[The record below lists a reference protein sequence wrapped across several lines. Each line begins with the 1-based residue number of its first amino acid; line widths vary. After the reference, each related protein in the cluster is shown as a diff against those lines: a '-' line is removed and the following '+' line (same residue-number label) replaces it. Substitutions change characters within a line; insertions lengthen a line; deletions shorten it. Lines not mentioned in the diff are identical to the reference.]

1 MDNKLAENIR
11 TFRKQRSLTQEQLS
25 EVLGVT
31 VGAVHK
37 WETRLSTPD
46 LGLIMEMA
54 DFFNVS
60 VDTLLGYEMK
70 DNGLDATIKRL
81 QECMSSID
89 PNGLIESEK
98 ALKRFPHV
106 LDIVY
111 LSAFNYLVTGSVQHD
126 MAMLDRS
133 KELFYETLR
142 LFPQSSSLYIS
153 ELNVYHLLSCV
164 LVSQGKSDEA
174 ADLLMKHNPN
184 GIFNHSIGLYLA
196 GYSKRTSEAVPY
208 LNYALIGNF
217 TNLLQAIEGSSI
229 AFTHKGNFESAEG
242 ILLWGINMIN
252 EFKIPETVGYLDR
265 LCAQI
270 HILLT
275 HVYLKS
281 GKPRKVIHSLKTAI
295 EMAKTFDLNPNYTKG
310 AMRYLPMEDNNSFYF
325 DIMGRTAMESLDY
338 TVQIIND
345 KELSKLWKEY
355 NPYE

>member
-1 MDNKLAENIR
+1 MENKLAENIR
-11 TFRKQRSLTQEQLS
+11 AFRKQRELTQEQLS

-70 DNGLDATIKRL
+70 DNGLDATIKRM
-81 QECMSSID
+81 QECISTLD
-89 PNGLIESEK
+89 PDGLTEAEK

-111 LSAFNYLVTGSVQHD
+111 LSAFNYLIIGSSGHD
-126 MAMLDRS
+126 MAMLDRA

-142 LFPQSSSLYIS
+142 LFPQNSSLYIS
-153 ELNVYHLLSCV
+153 EFNVYELLSCT

-174 ADLLMKHNPN
+174 AELLMKHNPN

-196 GYSKRTSEAVPY
+196 GYSKRIDDADPY
-208 LNYALIGNF
+208 LKYALVGNF
-217 TNLLQAIEGSSI
+217 ANLLQAIEGRAIS
-229 AFTHKGNFESAEG
+229 FTLKGDYESAEG
-242 ILLWGINMIN
+242 ILLWGINIIN
-252 EFKIPETVGYLDR
+252 GFKAPEEIGYLDR
-265 LCAQI
+265 MCAQI

-281 GKPRKVIHSLKTAI
+281 GKPRKLISALKSAV
-295 EMAKTFDLNPNYTKG
+295 ESAKKFDQNPNYTNG
-310 AMRYLPMEDNNSFYF
+310 ALRYISIDENSFFF
-325 DIMGRTAMESLDY
+325 DILGRTAMESLEY
-338 TVQIIND
+338 TVRIIND

-355 NPYE
+355 AHHE